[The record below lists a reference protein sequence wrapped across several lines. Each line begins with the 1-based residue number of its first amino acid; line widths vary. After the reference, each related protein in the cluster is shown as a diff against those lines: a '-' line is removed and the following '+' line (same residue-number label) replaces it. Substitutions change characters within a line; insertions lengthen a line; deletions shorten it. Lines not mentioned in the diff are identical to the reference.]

1 MTELK
6 AVDVHRHHRR
16 GETEIR
22 SVDGISLTIPAG
34 SYMTVTGPS
43 GSGKSTL
50 LQVLGLLDSPT
61 SGSVLLDGVDVGALD
76 DDARALLRRT
86 AFGFVFQSFHL
97 LPGLTAWENVALPRM
112 LDGRR
117 LRHVREK
124 AEGLLA
130 DVGLGHRSEHRPDA
144 LSGGEQQRVAIA
156 RALIADPQL
165 VLADE
170 PTGALDQESSATV
183 ISLLERLTIDVGR
196 TLVLITHD
204 PAIAERGA
212 RQVRLRDGR
221 ILEIVDQSNANSNA
235 NSSCTPTSSSKA

>member
-1 MTELK
+1 VTELK
-6 AVDVHRHHRR
+6 AVEIHRHHRR
-16 GETEIR
+16 GDAEIR
-22 SVDGISLTIPAG
+22 SVDGISLTMAAG
-34 SYMTVTGPS
+34 SYTTVTGPS

-50 LQVLGLLDSPT
+50 LQVLGLLDAPT
-61 SGSVLLDGVDVGALD
+61 SGSVLLDGADVGALD
-76 DDARALLRRT
+76 DDARAQLRRT

-97 LPGLTAWENVALPRM
+97 MPGLTAWENVALPRM
-112 LDGRR
+112 LDGKR
-117 LRHVREK
+117 LRQVREK

-130 DVGLGHRSEHRPDA
+130 DVGLGHRSDHRPDA

-183 ISLLERLTIDVGR
+183 INLLERLTVAAGR

-204 PAIAERGA
+204 PAIASRGS

-221 ILEIVDQSNANSNA
+221 ILEVVEQFDSDSPSTI
-235 NSSCTPTSSSKA
+235 SSKA